1 MSWRI
6 KKNNGKKKKR
16 KKAKNK
22 KNITDGDEIKGTKVY
37 QGSYQKGRSF

>member
-6 KKNNGKKKKR
+6 KKNSGKKKKR

-22 KNITDGDEIKGTKVY
+22 KNITDDERKGTKVY
-37 QGSYQKGRSF
+37 QGSHQKGRSF